1 MKKVLLLIILSVL
14 VIGCMPFISEAERLA
29 DTQNP
34 YKEYKVKNID
44 VANILEE
51 GILEQEAEQYGF
63 DLIDTSG
70 HVISMTKYGDYF
82 EGTVK
87 IIGSLT
93 DAKLEEIKKVTKKD
107 QNEVVSY
114 ECMFEYSAKT
124 GHYLWRSLYK
134 DPLN

>member
-1 MKKVLLLIILSVL
+1 MKKILLLIILSVL
-14 VIGCMPFISEAERLA
+14 VIGCKHLVSEAERLA
-29 DTQNP
+29 DIENP

-51 GILEQEAEQYGF
+51 GILEEEAKRYGF
-63 DLIDTSG
+63 NLEETSG

-82 EGTVK
+82 EGTLK

-93 DAKLEEIKKVTKKD
+93 DAKLEEIKKATKKD
-107 QNEVVSY
+107 QNEVISY

-124 GHYLWRSLYK
+124 GYYLWRSLYK
-134 DPLN
+134 DPLD